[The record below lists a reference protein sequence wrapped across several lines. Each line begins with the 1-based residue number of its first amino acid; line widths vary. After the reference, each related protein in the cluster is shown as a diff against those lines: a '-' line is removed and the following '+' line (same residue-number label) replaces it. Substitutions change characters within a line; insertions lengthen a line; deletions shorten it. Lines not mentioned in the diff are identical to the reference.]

1 MKTLNHFSKEYGQLI
16 KILSLMSIFFIGCT
30 KQEEAPLS
38 INENLNVKSPKH
50 LVIHEG
56 TIQLKGITGFGFYA
70 TKGNTVLV
78 GPYDNFLEC
87 KAELTFGDDQNFVLH
102 TKEFFPG
109 ATDYYREVSFNG
121 KMTPSGQLMF
131 SWPQTFIEMNMLT
144 GEYDEVTDGVLPEM
158 RLHTGCALSGQGIN
172 KNTLEYKGYFDGNKF
187 FADMHIVGIQEV
199 AGQLPF
205 LSTFLGCPIMINFL
219 IDLDVSD

>member
-1 MKTLNHFSKEYGQLI
+1 M
-16 KILSLMSIFFIGCT
+16 
-30 KQEEAPLS
+30 
-38 INENLNVKSPKH
+38 NLKS
-50 LVIHEG
+50 LVIHKG
-56 TIQLKGITGFGFYA
+56 TIHLSGITGFGFYA

-78 GPYDNFLEC
+78 GPYDNYLEC
-87 KAELTFGDDQNFVLH
+87 TAELTFSDKQNFVLH

-131 SWPQTFIEMNMLT
+131 SWPQTFIELNMLT
-144 GEYDEVTDGVLPEM
+144 GEYYEVTDGVLPEM

-187 FADMHIVGIQEV
+187 FADMHIVGNQEV
-199 AGQLPF
+199 PGQLPF

-219 IDLDVSD
+219 IDLEISD